1 VRRAPI
7 WIRQSLLAVFPLM
20 GFSKPAADYWRGMD
34 FATAEVLYGPED
46 FVASRLDQPQKRL
59 FFNRFSLPCTSVYI
73 PGA

>member
-1 VRRAPI
+1 
-7 WIRQSLLAVFPLM
+7 M